1 MRPPTEIATSDK
13 ENTTP
18 AVILAERRAAEA
30 EKKAGKAV
38 SRSVSMPKD
47 SRLAGFF
54 RRRKR
59 VA

>member
-30 EKKAGKAV
+30 EKKAGKKAE
-38 SRSVSMPKD
+38 KKAD
-47 SRLAGFF
+47 KKADKKAAK
-54 RRRKR
+54 KR
-59 VA
+59 TKKNKKK